1 MHTSKFVVLTC
12 CTLASAAV
20 CLAGKSLFFNPMG
33 ASAMG
38 PSAPSTMLTVNTDG
52 QQAGIV
58 VAASTAVAAE
68 DFQQVFIP
76 LNGIPSNTKIK
87 GAKICYKVTT
97 SSPGTTYM
105 LARLSEA
112 LTNGTGTVIHDDPAV
127 LSNTVF
133 ECHTTTVPP
142 PGAKL
147 NGPLVLSLWMV
158 FGSSSDKIHI
168 GRIEVF

>member
-1 MHTSKFVVLTC
+1 MRSVIIFLII
-12 CTLASAAV
+12 
-20 CLAGKSLFFNPMG
+20 CLF
-33 ASAMG
+33 
-38 PSAPSTMLTVNTDG
+38 
-52 QQAGIV
+52 
-58 VAASTAVAAE
+58 
-68 DFQQVFIP
+68 P
-76 LNGIPSNTKIK
+76 LWAHAQPIIFGPSNTKIK